1 MERGAGQFH
10 PHMTDST
17 GTQPRLR
24 KFAIVAA
31 IAVVLAGGI
40 WAIFAATGGV
50 SGSSASADVAPA
62 AQLPDSTHMGVV
74 ELRVR
79 DIDAMQRFYV
89 DAVGL
94 SVLGEEKGAVNLAL
108 SDQPLLRLVPAAEG
122 SAAAKPTDA
131 GLYHSAIL
139 YDEPQM
145 LAQALLS
152 IAEVAPT
159 AFQGS
164 ADHAVSQAFYFG
176 DPEGNGLE
184 LYVDRPRDEWVWQ
197 DGEVQ
202 MGSDALDPN
211 EFISEHLGTGSGE
224 DRQQIAQMGHVH
236 LKVGDLAQA
245 EGFYADV
252 LGFAVTSRA
261 DGALFYAA
269 GGYHHHL
276 ATNTWQSDGAGQR
289 SEAAGL
295 GSVTVVVGSQG
306 DLTAVQDRIAAA
318 GLSSTSSDKGISVED
333 PWGNRVLLRAA

>member
-1 MERGAGQFH
+1 
-10 PHMTDST
+10 MTDST
-17 GTQPRLR
+17 VTRPHLR
-24 KFAIVAA
+24 TYAIVAA
-31 IAVVLAGGI
+31 IAVVLAGGV
-40 WAIFAATGGV
+40 WAIFAATGAN
-50 SGSSASADVAPA
+50 SSTNASASGPANAAPA
-62 AQLPDSTHMGVV
+62 AALPDSTRMDVV
-74 ELRVR
+74 ELQVR
-79 DIDAMQRFYV
+79 DIDAMQKFYV

-94 SVLGEEKGAVNLAL
+94 SVLGEAEGGVSLGLA
-108 SDQPLLRLVPAAEG
+108 DRPLIQLTPAAAG
-122 SAAAKPTDA
+122 SVAADPAEA

-139 YDEPQM
+139 YDEPKM
-145 LAQALLS
+145 LAQALMS
-152 IAEVAPT
+152 IATVAPT

-184 LYVDRPRDEWVWQ
+184 LYVDRPRDEWVWR

-211 EFISEHLGTGSGE
+211 EFITEHLGADAGN
-224 DRQQIAQMGHVH
+224 DAPQLAQMGHVH
-236 LKVGDLAQA
+236 LKVGDLAEA
-245 EGFYADV
+245 ERFYADV

-295 GSVTVVVGSQG
+295 GAVTVVVGSQA
-306 DLTAVQDRIAAA
+306 DLAAVQDRIDAA
-318 GLSSTSSDKGISVED
+318 GLSSTSSDSGISVKD
-333 PWGNRVLLRAA
+333 PWGNQVRLRAA